1 MESDEKVHPGFRE
14 LTAVLM
20 LVVAV
25 LTCMANKKSA
35 DETGRTSQLADKHA
49 KLQTWQQRATLSVSS
64 VQLERMDDRSYLSD
78 QGSRY
83 RLRVRLRNHGEFSA
97 QNVLMV
103 MNADLGRWSGV
114 KELGVLGKGEETE
127 LQFVSGRLTEDA
139 KDKMAAFAIAF
150 RDDAYNE
157 CVIQK
162 PQIGHF
168 VPVSDGPESKSYDLD
183 FETITDTDMSDDRD
197 TTQVGRAMNEMRR
210 LRRSDCSFRT

>member
-1 MESDEKVHPGFRE
+1 MESDEKYIPGFRE

-25 LTCMANKKSA
+25 LTWMANKKSA

-78 QGSRY
+78 QRSRY

-150 RDDAYNE
+150 RMMPTTN
-157 CVIQK
+157 
-162 PQIGHF
+162 
-168 VPVSDGPESKSYDLD
+168 VSSKNLKLATS
-183 FETITDTDMSDDRD
+183 FQCQTD
-197 TTQVGRAMNEMRR
+197 QNPRAMTWI
-210 LRRSDCSFRT
+210 LRPSQTRTCQTTATLPRWAGL